1 MIRNAKPYVKV
12 RSPLFRTMVA
22 ASGCVLLFTSAAA
35 YCETSASY
43 TYDALGRIV
52 SIVYTD
58 GVKTTTVTYSYDAS
72 GNRASMVVK

>member
-1 MIRNAKPYVKV
+1 MIRKTKSYVRV
-12 RSPLFRTMVA
+12 RSPLSMTMAVA
-22 ASGCVLLFTSAAA
+22 YGCVLLFTSAAA